1 MDDSMADI
9 FFFNAFCAGF
19 GTHSLAGVLLLES
32 CAMKEWVTDKTL
44 LSNSFGH
51 LPFSETNHST
61 LIAAYADTDG
71 PADSGEEEFP
81 HGFIAFV
88 VDSSQVWRHFRPG
101 TLH

>member
-1 MDDSMADI
+1 MADA
-9 FFFNAFCAGF
+9 FFFNSFIPGF
-19 GTHSLAGVLLLES
+19 GTHFLAGVLLLER
-32 CAMKEWVTDKTL
+32 CAMREWVTKKTL

-51 LPFSETNHST
+51 LPFLETKHSN

-71 PADSGEEEFP
+71 AANSGEQEFR